1 MHTNTPG
8 DWPIWIRLAL
18 PLITPWLRMIALL
31 ADARD
36 RAREAT
42 LMQSIDEVSYV
53 DLRPSASGRAEIS
66 PEYVDAEACP
76 STGGSTPLS
85 LASRGQ
91 LERSH

>member
-1 MHTNTPG
+1 MQTHKPA

-18 PLITPWLRMIALL
+18 PLITPGLRTIAVL

-36 RAREAT
+36 RVREAT

-66 PEYVDAEACP
+66 PEYVNVEA
-76 STGGSTPLS
+76 LS
-85 LASRGQ
+85 
-91 LERSH
+91 